1 MLLDL
6 GGLGFLLGGIF
17 GLVADAVVL
26 RLISRILCRGVERRG
41 LSLLLIKLLFL
52 LGLSLLLVFDRLL
65 DGLLFS

>member
-6 GGLGFLLGGIF
+6 GGLGFLLGGIL